1 MKHLIIIGQIF
12 PEPDSTAAGKRM
24 MQLIDLFSGF
34 GFRITFLSA
43 AHGSQYST
51 DLSSKNIN
59 THIIQ
64 LNDST
69 FDQLLKKLQ
78 PNIVLFDRFMTEEQF
93 GWRVSETCPDA
104 IKILDTEDLHFLR
117 KAREKA
123 FKQNRKT
130 NGSDLISDV
139 FKREMAS
146 ILRCDLS
153 LIISEYE
160 MNLLREK
167 YKIDESILYYL
178 PIFAETNYASATFSE
193 RKNFISIGNFLHEPN
208 WQTVLQLKKIW
219 PHIRKQIP
227 EAEIHLY
234 GAYPSDKAFQLH
246 QPKEGFQIKGR
257 AENLAD
263 LLKNYRVML
272 APIPFGAGIKGKL
285 VDAMQFGLPSVTSS
299 IGAEG
304 MKGHLEW
311 NGFIADSE
319 VEFIKKTVQLYQ
331 DQSWWKKAQDNGYR
345 ILAERFSQSSFEDSF
360 FAKIKEVAENI
371 EEHRNK
377 NFLGQILHHHQFH
390 STKYMSRW
398 IEEKN
403 RNSKR
408 TDSSD
413 EH

>member
-1 MKHLIIIGQIF
+1 MKHLVIIGQIF

-24 MQLIDLFSGF
+24 MQLIDFF
-34 GFRITFLSA
+34 IRHEFRITFLSA
-43 AHGSQYST
+43 ANSSQHSF
-51 DLSSKNIN
+51 DLSSKNIE

-64 LNDST
+64 LNDSS
-69 FDQLLKKLQ
+69 FDHLVKKLQ
-78 PNIVLFDRFMTEEQF
+78 PDFVLFDRFMTEEQF
-93 GWRVSETCPDA
+93 GWRISEMCSGA

-130 NGSDLISDV
+130 ENADLISDV
-139 FKREMAS
+139 FKREIAS
-146 ILRCDLS
+146 IMRCDLS

-160 MNLLREK
+160 MNLLKEK
-167 YKIDESILYYL
+167 FKIDESILHYL
-178 PIFAETNYASATFSE
+178 PIFAEPNYSSSPFSE

-219 PHIRKQIP
+219 PLIRKQIP

-246 QPKEGFQIKGR
+246 HPKEGFHIKGR
-257 AENLAD
+257 AENLAET
-263 LLKNYRVML
+263 LKKYRIML

-285 VDAMQFGLPSVTSS
+285 LDAMQFGLPSVTSS

-304 MKGHLEW
+304 MNGNLKW
-311 NGFIADSE
+311 SGFIADSE
-319 VEFIKKTVQLYQ
+319 EDFIEKSVQLYQ
-331 DQSWWKKAQDNGYR
+331 DESSWKKAQENGYR
-345 ILAERFSQSSFEDSF
+345 ILTERFSKVHFEDSF
-360 FAKIKEVAENI
+360 ISKIKEVAANI
-371 EEHRNK
+371 DEHRNK
-377 NFLGQILHHHQFH
+377 NFLGQILQHHQLQ

-403 RNSKR
+403 HRVNRTNS
-408 TDSSD
+408 TD
-413 EH
+413 